1 MLTFSAYS
9 CNDNTFIAASYLNK
23 LFNCHLLLC
32 EICTVR
38 LSNKLAKH
46 IDKVHKKSQCP
57 HCGDMV
63 KNLSFHLKQ
72 HVPNDERPLKCD
84 KCGKG
89 FFQKHILEEHSNVH
103 TGAKPF
109 KCKYCPSA
117 FASRGTH
124 AMHERGHLGI
134 KRKPKKT

>member
-1 MLTFSAYS
+1 MK
-9 CNDNTFIAASYLNK
+9 D
-23 LFNCHLLLC
+23 
-32 EICTVR
+32 
-38 LSNKLAKH
+38 LSNMKNVAK
-46 IDKVHKKSQCP
+46 D
-57 HCGDMV
+57 
-63 KNLSFHLKQ
+63 F
-72 HVPNDERPLKCD
+72 E
-84 KCGKG
+84 
-89 FFQKHILEEHSNVH
+89 KHILKEHSNVH